1 MNILKRGLPTAIA
14 VIAGLATLAGLL
26 VFPDLSTLLLEW
38 AAFLAAVAL
47 VAGILNLLAI
57 HLRRTAGRNIYSL
70 VLIWGCCWSLATVTD
85 ALGLTEDGVGTVFNT
100 VQVPLE
106 AALASLLAFFCS
118 SAASASGSASVA
130 AGHSSLLAILFPR
143 QPEPLPTSVE
153 ELSQPRTFVY
163 LRCPGHPGVQGL
175 LLGISW
181 ASSPSACGCSP
192 ISNGLARIP
201 CSVITA
207 TKICRQ

>member
-70 VLIWGCCWSLATVTD
+70 VLILGMLLVFGLAVTD

-106 AALASLLAFFCS
+106 AALAFFLLFGGIRLWQRQRSGWAFLF
-118 SAASASGSASVA
+118 
-130 AGHSSLLAILFPR
+130 LLAILFFLVS
-143 QPEPLPTSVE
+143 QSPLPASVE
-153 ELSQPRTFVY
+153 ELVSPVRSFIYDVLVT
-163 LRCPGHPGVQGL
+163 PGVRGL
-175 LLGISW
+175 LLGISLGIITLSLRLL
-181 ASSPSACGCSP
+181 AGLERPYSS
-192 ISNGLARIP
+192 
-201 CSVITA
+201 
-207 TKICRQ
+207 

>member
-70 VLIWGCCWSLATVTD
+70 VLILGMLLVFGLVVTD

-106 AALASLLAFFCS
+106 AALASLLAFFLLFGGIRLWQRQR
-118 SAASASGSASVA
+118 SGWAFLF
-130 AGHSSLLAILFPR
+130 LLAILFFLVS
-143 QPEPLPTSVE
+143 QSPLPASVE
-153 ELSQPRTFVY
+153 ELVSPVRSFIYDVLVT
-163 LRCPGHPGVQGL
+163 PGVRGL
-175 LLGISW
+175 LLGISLGIITLSLRLL
-181 ASSPSACGCSP
+181 AGLERPYSS
-192 ISNGLARIP
+192 
-201 CSVITA
+201 
-207 TKICRQ
+207 